1 MGLRGGCAD
10 APVSTAKASHP
21 DSPAA
26 VTCASAAAATTA
38 ASADERER
46 EREREGGGERDA
58 ASAAAAGAV
67 RAAAVNSTAAL
78 LDYGRRPDDE
88 MYQIKE
94 GLKGL
99 TLPRNL
105 LRKYGAGNLAA
116 DDDDSPSSAQ
126 KMIDAA
132 LVQAAGHGDV
142 EGVKAMLLQVGVRE
156 SVCVGERARAREREN
171 ERES

>member
-1 MGLRGGCAD
+1 
-10 APVSTAKASHP
+10 
-21 DSPAA
+21 
-26 VTCASAAAATTA
+26 
-38 ASADERER
+38 
-46 EREREGGGERDA
+46 
-58 ASAAAAGAV
+58 V